1 MQNPLISIVSI
12 TDKVM
17 RMMKSMVF
25 LSLKVGHRRGATVA
39 DIEMFLNEWAP
50 SERVMYHRGII
61 ERVLRELQTDG
72 RVAQAGPRWY
82 LAGT

>member
-1 MQNPLISIVSI
+1 MPNPIIAI

-17 RMMKSMVF
+17 RMIKSMVF
-25 LSLKVGHRRGATVA
+25 LSLKVGHRRGATVT
-39 DIEMFLNEWAP
+39 DIESFLYDWAP
-50 SERVMYHRGII
+50 SEREIYHQGII

-72 RVAQAGPRWY
+72 RVAQAGARWY

>member
-1 MQNPLISIVSI
+1 MQNPIIAI

-17 RMMKSMVF
+17 RMIKSMVF
-25 LSLKVGHRRGATVA
+25 LSLKVDHRRGATIA
-39 DIEMFLNEWAP
+39 DIETSLKYWAP
-50 SERVMYHRGII
+50 SERSMYHQGII

>member
-1 MQNPLISIVSI
+1 MQNPIIAI

-17 RMMKSMVF
+17 RMIKSMVF
-25 LSLKVGHRRGATVA
+25 LSLKVGHRRGATIA
-39 DIEMFLNEWAP
+39 DIEIFLKHWAP
-50 SERVMYHRGII
+50 SERGMYHQGII